1 MEVRLMFDER
11 SSRDESPKPIPL
23 DELRLEVSRYLRET
37 GVDPETVPFEV
48 EHQQY
53 IGTFDGEVKTITITV
68 MKLDGST
75 YQWFPEL
82 PDAHRERRRRAK
94 EAGDE

>member
-1 MEVRLMFDER
+1 MSEER
-11 SSRDESPKPIPL
+11 SSQDGGPQPIPL
-23 DELRLEVSRYLRET
+23 DAVREEFSSYLRET

-53 IGTFDGEVKTITITV
+53 IGRFDGEVKTITITV
-68 MKLDGST
+68 LKLDGAT

-82 PDAHRERRRRAK
+82 PDAHRERKRRA
-94 EAGDE
+94 EMEGPR